1 LLLVYMVGIERYYLR
16 RLNNLKDTRGMT
28 KKDDAVTKFCD
39 GLSCSQAVLSTF
51 SAERGLDTELAIKV
65 ATGFGG
71 GMGRQGH
78 TCGAV
83 TGAIMVIGLDLGSTS
98 AGDEQSKEDT
108 YRAVKEFMARFEE
121 ECGSSV
127 CKELLGCDISNPD
140 GYARARREDLFN
152 TKCTGYVG
160 KAMEL
165 LEEVLG
171 R

>member
-1 LLLVYMVGIERYYLR
+1 MS
-16 RLNNLKDTRGMT
+16 
-28 KKDDAVTKFCD
+28 KKDDAVNKFCD
-39 GLSCSQAVLSTF
+39 GLSCSQAVLVTF
-51 SAERGLDTELAIKV
+51 GAERGLDAELALKL

-83 TGAIMVIGLDLGSTS
+83 TGAIMALGLDLGSVS

-127 CKELLGCDISNPD
+127 CKDLLGCDISNPA
-140 GYARARREDLFN
+140 GYFRAREEDLFN

-165 LEEVLG
+165 LEEILS

>member
-1 LLLVYMVGIERYYLR
+1 MS
-16 RLNNLKDTRGMT
+16 
-28 KKDDAVTKFCD
+28 KKDDAVNKFCD

-51 SAERGLDTELAIKV
+51 GAERGLDTELALKL

-83 TGAIMVIGLDLGSTS
+83 TGAIMVIGLNQGSTS
-98 AGDEQSKEDT
+98 PQEKQKRDDT
-108 YRAVKEFMARFEE
+108 YQTVKDFMARFEA
-121 ECGSSV
+121 ECGSTV
-127 CKELLGCDISNPD
+127 CKELLGCDISSSS

-152 TKCTGYVG
+152 TQCPGYVG
-160 KAMEL
+160 SAMEI
-165 LEEVLG
+165 LEEILD